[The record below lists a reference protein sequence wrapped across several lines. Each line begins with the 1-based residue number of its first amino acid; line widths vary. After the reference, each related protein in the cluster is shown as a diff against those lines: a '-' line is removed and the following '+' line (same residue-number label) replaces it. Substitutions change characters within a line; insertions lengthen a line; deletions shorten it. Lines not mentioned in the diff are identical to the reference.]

1 MKTDKKP
8 LGNIDVE
15 KLRNI
20 NYYEIFRELI
30 NANMTPEA
38 YDYYITLPEVEF
50 LRKQNTTTQRFMLT
64 RIFIR
69 HLFLVRGAY
78 NIPSVPD
85 MLTNIK
91 TMESDMEWLGYIQK
105 IIIPYFNEYGVFEKV
120 KEILNME

>member
-1 MKTDKKP
+1 MKTNKKP

-38 YDYYITLPEVEF
+38 YDYYISLAEVEF
-50 LRKQNTTTQRFMLT
+50 LRNQNTTMQRFMLT

-69 HLFLVRGAY
+69 HLFLARGAY

-91 TMESDMEWLGYIQK
+91 TIESDMEWLGYIQK
-105 IIIPYFNEYGVFEKV
+105 IIIPYFNEYGIFEKV